1 MSHVVN
7 CRQLEKHFRVYEK
20 QPGFL
25 GTVESF
31 FRRRYSVKSAV
42 SSFDFQVKP
51 GEMLG
56 LLGPNGAGK
65 TTLIKMLSG
74 IIVPSAGEISV
85 LGHQPFAREMA
96 FRKKVALVMG
106 QKSQLWW
113 DIPAIDSFRLL
124 QAYYEINS
132 QDFTRKL
139 DYLAELLGVSSLLK
153 VQIRKLSLGERMK
166 MELIACLLHEP
177 QVVFL
182 DEPTIGLDLTSQVK
196 IRQFLK
202 DYQRQH
208 QTTII
213 LTSHYMADVM
223 ALCSRIVLVLAGRK
237 CFDGPIE
244 QFSKILG
251 SEKFVTIDFAEA
263 MDDSLNLWHSLDAK
277 WNESKTHVELRI
289 PEASLRST
297 MVEILQK
304 FPVTDV
310 ASEKMP
316 IERVLHTLMAS
327 PDLLAKGDL

>member
-1 MSHVVN
+1 
-7 CRQLEKHFRVYEK
+7 
-20 QPGFL
+20 
-25 GTVESF
+25 
-31 FRRRYSVKSAV
+31 
-42 SSFDFQVKP
+42 
-51 GEMLG
+51 
-56 LLGPNGAGK
+56 
-65 TTLIKMLSG
+65 
-74 IIVPSAGEISV
+74 
-85 LGHQPFAREMA
+85 
-96 FRKKVALVMG
+96 
-106 QKSQLWW
+106 
-113 DIPAIDSFRLL
+113 
-124 QAYYEINS
+124 
-132 QDFTRKL
+132 
-139 DYLAELLGVSSLLK
+139 
-153 VQIRKLSLGERMK
+153 